1 MIRITNFFEGWS
13 WFIFNNLGLALE
25 MALIFDT
32 SVAKML
38 ELNVKKFCGPIVTFV
53 EITGE
58 KLVGGGFFSLPH
70 LD

>member
-1 MIRITNFFEGWS
+1 
-13 WFIFNNLGLALE
+13 

-38 ELNVKKFCGPIVTFV
+38 KLNVKKFCGPIVTFV

-58 KLVGGGFFSLPH
+58 KLVGGVFFSLPH

>member
-1 MIRITNFFEGWS
+1 
-13 WFIFNNLGLALE
+13 

-38 ELNVKKFCGPIVTFV
+38 KLNVKKFCGPIVTFV